1 MCEAVNATVAS
12 KINELEEHQAHIL
25 EFAFTVDRVRMP
37 ITFEKNMG
45 IVASLGKR
53 IDALRAGLPA

>member
-1 MCEAVNATVAS
+1 MREAVNATVAS
-12 KINELEEHQAHIL
+12 KINELEDHQARIL
-25 EFAFTVDRVRMP
+25 DVTFTVDRARMP
-37 ITFEKNMG
+37 ATFEKNMG